1 MSHGGLIDQA
11 SRWIS
16 ASELVILLLTSPLFL
31 FPRPS
36 LTPALLLLP
45 LLWLARHHSRGHFVP
60 RTPVDWPILGLLI
73 MTLTSIWAT
82 PDLLFSFGKIVGLIY
97 HIAIFYAIVN
107 WGQHQRS
114 LLIVAL
120 VVVGLGSGAAFLSLL
135 GTQWMV
141 KWSVMRRI
149 LPYLPPLIRGLPGNE
164 LGFNPN
170 QVSGALIIFVPLQL
184 ALLAGSILDVSLS
197 KVWRFWGVL
206 ALLLSLSLNVA
217 VVLLAQSRVA
227 WMALALGLIGMVGI
241 AARRLRLFV
250 GVIVVASAVVLVV
263 VGPVGVTEWLVQRG
277 WMVGSGE
284 VSWAGRVELWTRAL
298 GTIADLPLA
307 GTGMNMFRRVVWY
320 LYPLYHFP
328 YGQDIGHA
336 HNLYLQAALDL
347 GLPGLICYL
356 ALVGGALA
364 LGWHCYANSLHRS
377 TRRLVLGSLTGL
389 VVHATWGMTDIVA
402 LGAKQGFL
410 WWAVLAL
417 LVTAVVQDGRERKG
431 SQDWPVERSTGVV
444 APGRHDQIRD
454 EEPGAG

>member
-1 MSHGGLIDQA
+1 M
-11 SRWIS
+11 
-16 ASELVILLLTSPLFL
+16 ILLLASPLFL

-36 LTPALLLLP
+36 LSPALLLLP
-45 LLWLARHHSRGHFVP
+45 LLWLFRRHSQGHFIP
-60 RTPVDWPILGLLI
+60 RTPVDWPVLGLLV

-82 PDLLFSFGKIVGLIY
+82 PDLLFSLRKIVGLIY
-97 HIAIFYAIVN
+97 HVAIFYAIVN
-107 WGQHQRS
+107 WGQLQRS
-114 LLIVAL
+114 LLTVAL
-120 VVVGLGSGAAFLSLL
+120 VVVSLAVVAAFLSLL
-135 GTQWMV
+135 GTQWIV
-141 KWSVMRRI
+141 KWSVMKRI
-149 LPYLPPLIRGLPGNE
+149 LPYLPSVIRGLPGNE

-184 ALLAGSILDVSLS
+184 TLLAGSVLDVNLS
-197 KVWRFWGVL
+197 KVWRLGVTL
-206 ALLLSLSLNVA
+206 GLLLSLSLTVA

-227 WMALALGLIGMVGI
+227 WMALALGLVGMVGI
-241 AARRLRLFV
+241 AVRQLRPFV
-250 GVIVVASAVVLVV
+250 IALVV
-263 VGPVGVTEWLVQRG
+263 VGVAVLLVSGPVGVTEWLVQRG

-298 GTIADLPLA
+298 GTIADLPLT

-356 ALVGGALA
+356 ALVGGTLA
-364 LGWHCYANSLHRS
+364 VGWRCYAKSSHRS
-377 TRRLVLGSLTGL
+377 TRLLVLGGLTGL

-417 LVTAVVQDGRERKG
+417 LVTAVVQDGREGKG
-431 SQDWPVERSTGVV
+431 SQDWPADRSTGVE
-444 APGRHDQIRD
+444 APGKHVQIGG
-454 EEPGAG
+454 EESGAG

>member
-1 MSHGGLIDQA
+1 MSRGGLIDQV

-16 ASELVILLLTSPLFL
+16 AGELVILLLTSPLFL

-45 LLWLARHHSRGHFVP
+45 LLWLARHHSQGHFVP

-82 PDLLFSFGKIVGLIY
+82 PDLLFSFRKIVGLIY

-114 LLIVAL
+114 LLTVAL
-120 VVVGLGSGAAFLSLL
+120 VVVGLGSGAALLSLL

-149 LPYLPPLIRGLPGNE
+149 LPYLPPVIRGLPGNE

-170 QVSGALIIFVPLQL
+170 QVSGALITFVPLQL
-184 ALLAGSILDVSLS
+184 ALLAGLTYEVSLS
-197 KVWRFWGVL
+197 KARRVWIVL
-206 ALLLSLSLNVA
+206 GLSLSVMLTIA

-227 WMALALGLIGMVGI
+227 WMALALGLVGMVGI
-241 AARRLRLFV
+241 AVRQLRPFV
-250 GVIVVASAVVLVV
+250 IALVV
-263 VGPVGVTEWLVQRG
+263 VGVAVLLVSGPVGVAEWLVQRG
-277 WMVGSGE
+277 WMIGSGE

-298 GTIADLPLA
+298 GTIADLPLT

-347 GLPGLICYL
+347 

-364 LGWHCYANSLHRS
+364 LAWHCYAKSPHRS
-377 TRRLVLGSLTGL
+377 TRLLVLGGLTGL

-417 LVTAVVQDGRERKG
+417 LVTAVVQDGREREG
-431 SQDWPVERSTGVV
+431 SQDWPVERSTGVE
-444 APGRHDQIRD
+444 APGRHDQIRS
-454 EEPGAG
+454 EESGAG